1 MSRQWAVAR
10 NQVGLK
16 YNEVKIRSLFL
27 LLTVIGISKKV
38 SFCDNGGQC
47 LAKA

>member
-27 LLTVIGISKKV
+27 LLTVIGISKKILFV
-38 SFCDNGGQC
+38 ITVANV
-47 LAKA
+47 

>member
-10 NQVGLK
+10 NRVGLK

-27 LLTVIGISKKV
+27 LLTDIGISKKV
-38 SFCDNGGQC
+38 SFCDNGVQC